1 MKQALLDFW
10 NPLFSVRGDFI
21 AGAGNAEARSRL
33 ADWPAWPGGC
43 LVLVGPEGCGKS
55 RLAEDW
61 AARAGARRLDPAG
74 PDPAVARS
82 GPVLLEDVDRG
93 FCAEGLFHL
102 LNLAPLGRGV
112 LMTARS
118 RPAAWPAELPDL
130 RSRLNALPVAHVE
143 ATDDEIL
150 MGVLEAFLRA
160 RGIRPSADLAP
171 YLVRRIDRSVTAAR
185 DVVERLHEA
194 SALGHRP
201 VTRALAREILE
212 DETENLDLFDT

>member
-10 NPLFSVRGDFI
+10 NPLFSARGDFI
-21 AGAGNAEARSRL
+21 AGAANAEARSRL
-33 ADWPAWPGGC
+33 ADWPDWQGNC

-61 AARAGARRLDPAG
+61 AARTGALRLDPLR
-74 PDPAVARS
+74 PDAAAVRA
-82 GPVLLEDVDRG
+82 GPVLLEDVDQG

-102 LNLAPLGRGV
+102 VNLAPLGRGV

-118 RPAAWPAELPDL
+118 RPGAWPAQVPDL

-143 ATDDEIL
+143 APDDEIL
-150 MGVLEAFLRA
+150 LGVLEDFLRA
-160 RGIRPSADLAP
+160 RGIRPSPDLAP
-171 YLVRRIDRSVTAAR
+171 YLVLRIDRSVTAAR

-194 SALGHRP
+194 SARGHRP

-212 DETENLDLFDT
+212 DETENLDLFDP